1 MLPQD
6 DPSKLLRL
14 LADLFRQVAGRQNEE
29 VGDVLRAAS
38 YELEDS
44 ADEIDR
50 LGLDAP
56 GSAVASPFGA
66 AGALRRS

>member
-56 GSAVASPFGA
+56 GSAVAPPFGT
-66 AGALRRS
+66 AGVLRRS

>member
-1 MLPQD
+1 MLTEE

-14 LADLFRQVAGRQNEE
+14 LADLFRQIAGRHDAEI
-29 VGDVLRAAS
+29 GDVLRATS

-50 LGLDAP
+50 LEPRRAAAP
-56 GSAVASPFGA
+56 PLSPTV
-66 AGALRRS
+66 RPHRP

>member
-1 MLPQD
+1 MLTEE

-14 LADLFRQVAGRQNEE
+14 LANLLRQVAGRHNEE

-44 ADEIDR
+44 ADEIEK
-50 LGLDAP
+50 L
-56 GSAVASPFGA
+56 S
-66 AGALRRS
+66 